1 MSSQQK
7 KSTFFGG
14 AAILAVSAI
23 LVKIIGAL
31 YKIPLGNVLSDEAMA
46 DFNGAYGIY
55 NVFLTISTAGLPVAL
70 SKTVSEANTLGRGN
84 QINRVFKVAFL
95 TFLILG
101 GAGFLILSVFAA
113 PMADII
119 LSNPKAVYCVLA
131 LSPSV
136 LCVCVM
142 SAFRGYFQGRF
153 DMVPTGV
160 SQVIESAL
168 KLVVGLSLALL
179 ILNVSNIQPD
189 GFRHQLSAA
198 GAMVG
203 VSVGSIVALIY
214 LLVYYTRHRD
224 REVYHDRPDS
234 DGAIFKQLMRIAI
247 PITLGAAST
256 SIVTLID
263 SNLVMGQLQSVFI
276 NLQGME
282 ETPALD
288 AARGLY
294 GIYSK
299 CMSIYN
305 LPFSMM
311 VPLTASIIPAV
322 SACRARRDR
331 LGAQRITESSM
342 RVGLL
347 LAMPMG
353 IGLFALG
360 EPIITTVFPAIDGS
374 IAGPLM
380 SVLGLAAVFVSIQ
393 LLCSSILQANGM
405 VNLPIAVVIV
415 GGIVKLVV
423 NYTLVGNPN
432 ILINGAPIGTL
443 SCFVVES
450 VLEMLIIK
458 RTVPA
463 APRFGRVLIKPAISS
478 ALMGLA
484 AWGSHGLINKVLM
497 GMDFFWKVNDKG
509 ETYFS
514 WFGTAIGTFAAIGV
528 GVIVY
533 VILVL
538 ALRAITKEDLELM
551 PKGEKI
557 AKLLHI
563 R

>member
-14 AAILAVSAI
+14 AAILTISAI
-23 LVKIIGAL
+23 LVKLIGAI
-31 YKIPLGNVLSDEAMA
+31 YKIPLGNILTDEAMG
-46 DFNGAYGIY
+46 DFNAAYNIY
-55 NVFLTISTAGLPVAL
+55 NFFLTISTAGLPVAL
-70 SKTVSEANTLGRGN
+70 SKTVSEAHTLGRGN
-84 QINRVFKVAFL
+84 QMNRVFRVAFI
-95 TFLILG
+95 TFLVLG
-101 GAGFLILSVFAA
+101 GVGFLLLSVFCK
-113 PMADII
+113 PMAGVV

-153 DMVPTGV
+153 DMTPTGV
-160 SQVIESAL
+160 SQIIESFL
-168 KLVVGLSLALL
+168 KLAVGLSLAMF
-179 ILNVSNIQPD
+179 IMNMAIEPEDYRN
-189 GFRHQLSAA
+189 RMAAA

-203 VSVGSIVALIY
+203 VSVGSVVALVY
-214 LLVYYTRHRD
+214 LVITFLRKRD
-224 REVYHDRPDS
+224 KAAYHDRPES
-234 DGAIFKQLMRIAI
+234 DGTIFRNLMRIAI

-256 SIVTLID
+256 SIVTLVD
-263 SNLVMGQLQSVFI
+263 TNLVMDQLQNVFVKVH
-276 NLQGME
+276 GMAE
-282 ETPALD
+282 DPALD
-288 AARGLY
+288 SARSLY

-331 LGAQRITESSM
+331 LGAQKITESSM
-342 RVGLL
+342 RIGML

-353 IGLFALG
+353 VGLFALG
-360 EPIITTVFPAIDGS
+360 EPIITTIFPAINGEV
-374 IAGPLM
+374 AGPLM
-380 SVLGLAAVFVSIQ
+380 SMLGLAAVFVSIQ
-393 LLCSSILQANGM
+393 LLCNSILQANGM
-405 VNLPIAVVIV
+405 VNLPIAVVII
-415 GGIVKLVV
+415 GGVVKLVV
-423 NYTLVGNPN
+423 NYTLVGNPD

-458 RTVPA
+458 RA
-463 APRFGRVLIKPAISS
+463 ISASPRFSRVLVKPAIAS

-484 AWGSHGLINKVLM
+484 AWGSHGVLDKLLRSM
-497 GMDFFWKVNDKG
+497 NLFWKVNEAG

-514 WFGTAIGTFAAIGV
+514 WMGTAVGTFGAIGV
-528 GVIVY
+528 GVVVY
-533 VILVL
+533 AVLVL
-538 ALRAITKEDLELM
+538 AFRAITREDLELM
-551 PKGEKI
+551 PKGDKI
-557 AKLLHI
+557 AKVLRI